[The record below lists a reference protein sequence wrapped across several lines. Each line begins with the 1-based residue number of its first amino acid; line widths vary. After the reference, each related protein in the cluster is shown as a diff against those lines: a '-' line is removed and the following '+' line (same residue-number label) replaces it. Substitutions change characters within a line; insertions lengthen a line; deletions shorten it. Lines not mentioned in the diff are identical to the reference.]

1 MKPSPFIA
9 SVDPNQQFD
18 PDRHVPFGDIFVA
31 KNMSPLQD
39 SLDAMPQ
46 GAGLPDRADQGW
58 VVLRGVDVGILVH
71 LILDADD
78 IEFSEGSGICAT
90 RLSVGE
96 ETDDKIDVYFGNDMA
111 WIGASRLVIPGL
123 ISLLC
128 ENAAQYE
135 VEVED
140 LTNQVARIAVMG
152 PDSLKLLHAL
162 GLPPNSLEKLGKSIG
177 IEVIQEP
184 VLVCRSDFAGPHG
197 YEFIIPNEP
206 FNMILAVICSW
217 GVRLEL
223 NLLPVGIEPIW
234 QLSSEGES
242 SD

>member
-39 SLDAMPQ
+39 SLDAITQ

-58 VVLRGVDVGILVH
+58 VELRGADVGTFVH
-71 LILDADD
+71 IILDADE
-78 IEFSEGSGICAT
+78 IEFVEGSGICAT

-96 ETDDKIDVYFGNDMA
+96 ETDYMVDVLFGDDVA
-111 WIGASRLVIPGL
+111 WIGASRLAIPGL
-123 ISLLC
+123 ISLLA
-128 ENAAQYE
+128 EYATRHE

-140 LTNQVARIAVMG
+140 LTDQVARIAVMG
-152 PDSLKLLHAL
+152 PDSLKLLHAM
-162 GLPPNSLEKLGKSIG
+162 GLPPNSLERPGENIG

-197 YEFIIPNEP
+197 YDFIIPSEP
-206 FNMILAVICSW
+206 FNLILAAICSW

-234 QLSSEGES
+234 RLTNGGES
-242 SD
+242 SL